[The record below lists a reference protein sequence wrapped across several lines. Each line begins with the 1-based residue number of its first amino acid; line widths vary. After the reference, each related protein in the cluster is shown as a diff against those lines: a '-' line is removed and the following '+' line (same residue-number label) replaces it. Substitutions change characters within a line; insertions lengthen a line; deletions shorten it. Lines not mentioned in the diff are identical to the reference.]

1 MGKIH
6 SFNKPNHSL
15 RRHCTTFQKRIRKV
29 WYQLGKEAVSKAC
42 QASKTPWRFKRN
54 ASAPLEGLLLRIL
67 SSLSSPWD
75 NKVTTITPSWH
86 HHYAKMTSGHILRAL
101 TTSAVKQAESANRE
115 YRERSNA
122 QTTATSVITGR
133 NLSLKFQTVKFL
145 RQTRIKI
152 IS

>member
-1 MGKIH
+1 
-6 SFNKPNHSL
+6 
-15 RRHCTTFQKRIRKV
+15 
-29 WYQLGKEAVSKAC
+29 
-42 QASKTPWRFKRN
+42 
-54 ASAPLEGLLLRIL
+54 
-67 SSLSSPWD
+67 
-75 NKVTTITPSWH
+75 
-86 HHYAKMTSGHILRAL
+86 MTSGHILRAL